1 MWPGVAGLGAALAG
15 GYWLWQA
22 SPVPLGLGLLAVA
35 LLLFP
40 LDAFADTFHVAGV
53 LATGL
58 MALGFSRLLVGP
70 HRLQPLLTIP
80 ACLGIGAITMALNR
94 AAKRARRNKRADLA
108 DLYGERKGRG
118 CAPPN
123 K

>member
-1 MWPGVAGLGAALAG
+1 
-15 GYWLWQA
+15 
-22 SPVPLGLGLLAVA
+22 
-35 LLLFP
+35 
-40 LDAFADTFHVAGV
+40 
-53 LATGL
+53 
-58 MALGFSRLLVGP
+58 
-70 HRLQPLLTIP
+70 
-80 ACLGIGAITMALNR
+80 MALNR